1 MSSKVNCIYIYTHI
15 DLYIYIYIY
24 IYISIYIYI
33 YPCVCICMCMMHS
46 RIPNV
51 GNKRLKYSTA
61 TNDTSNINNRRTSP
75 INNDRTTISDNN
87 CSAMLTDVTNKKKY
101 SYPTSYHRRFTS
113 NNNNAS
119 STATISTSTSTTN
132 TNINTNTNTNTNTV
146 YTSLSSKRP
155 SYKNKLTF
163 GDATSIELV
172 KNRQRKIL
180 NDINRLNYAIS
191 EINKTIS
198 QLQNIELI
206 QLSKDTTEMN
216 DEIHSIS
223 RDINLCDDEIQSID
237 DEIIKLEQKDKMFI
251 TNETLRHKI
260 ECQDLFNVLD
270 LRLIDKKTSL
280 KTEMEQ
286 ILDDFKPSTD
296 LVNDIKRYNE
306 QINLYRCELNKLKVE
321 NGNKLRSKEKDELVP
336 NLEKFKSERD
346 TKLNN
351 LLTQNVKLKSTLD
364 EIALEREKFQK
375 DIDDLNLEIA
385 GHKDRIDTLEKE
397 ISQLTINTTPP
408 LIIRSQELKN
418 QLDNSNSEIDEI
430 QIKYRIIKDQYTLQL
445 NKLTHEKKRNK
456 ALSDAIS
463 KT

>member
-1 MSSKVNCIYIYTHI
+1 
-15 DLYIYIYIY
+15 
-24 IYISIYIYI
+24 
-33 YPCVCICMCMMHS
+33 MCMMHS

-51 GNKRLKYSTA
+51 GNKRLKYNTA
-61 TNDTSNINNRRTSP
+61 TNDTSNINNCHTSP
-75 INNDRTTISDNN
+75 VNNDRTTMSDNN

-101 SYPTSYHRRFTS
+101 SYPTSHHRCFTS

-119 STATISTSTSTTN
+119 STASISTSTSTTS
-132 TNINTNTNTNTNTV
+132 TSTSTTINTNTNTNTV
-146 YTSLSSKRP
+146 YTSLSSKRH

-163 GDATSIELV
+163 GDETSIELV

-206 QLSKDTTEMN
+206 QLSKDTAEMN
-216 DEIHSIS
+216 DEIHSIL
-223 RDINLCDDEIQSID
+223 RDINLCDDKIQFID

-251 TNETLRHKI
+251 ANETLRHKI

-270 LRLIDKKTSL
+270 LRLIDKRTSL

-296 LVNDIKRYNE
+296 LVDDIKRYNK

-321 NGNKLRSKEKDELVP
+321 NGNKLRSKESDELVP
-336 NLEKFKSERD
+336 HLEKFKSERD
-346 TKLNN
+346 TKFNN
-351 LLTQNVKLKSTLD
+351 LLTQNIKLKSTLD
-364 EIALEREKFQK
+364 EIVLEKEKFQK
-375 DIDDLNLEIA
+375 DIDDLNLEIL
-385 GHKDRIDTLEKE
+385 GHRDRIDTLEKE
-397 ISQLTINTTPP
+397 ISQLTIDTIPP

-418 QLDNSNSEIDEI
+418 QLNNSNSEIDEI
-430 QIKYRIIKDQYTLQL
+430 QIKYRMIKDQYTLQL
-445 NKLTHEKKRNK
+445 NKLTHERKRNK